1 MSQGFNVKGKS
12 IKNATQD
19 DINQAQID
27 VRSNLDGMLGGQVG
41 GETMAEKARMLTRGT
56 ASSSGFWASVAHTS

>member
-27 VRSNLDGMLGGQVG
+27 VRSNLDSMLGST